1 MPTETVDPRYTD
13 VDRWPTLSVVETML
27 EGQLAAI
34 AALKDQ
40 IGAIAAAAEAAAARM
55 HKGGRLVYAGA
66 GTSGRLAVQDGVE
79 LTPTYNWPSDRLVF
93 LVAGGTGAL
102 MRSVEGAEDN
112 VEAAREEV
120 AAAEVGPN
128 DVLIAVAASGRTP
141 YAVAA
146 LEAARGRGAL
156 TIAIANNPGTPLLA
170 AADHPIVADT
180 GAEIVAGSTR
190 MKAGT
195 AQKAA
200 LNMLSTAI
208 MLRGGLVHRG
218 LMVNM
223 RISNEKLFQRARRM
237 VATLAGIDEARAADA
252 LELAGNDLGR
262 AVLVARG
269 LDPQEAANRLASAG
283 GNLGDALAS
292 LRQSEASDVRHK

>member
-208 MLRGGLVHRG
+208 MLRCGLVHRG

-223 RISNEKLFQRARRM
+223 RISNEKLFRRARRM

-252 LELAGNDLGR
+252 LELAGNDLRR
-262 AVLVARG
+262 AVLIARG
-269 LDPQEAANRLASAG
+269 VSPEEAAERLASAG
-283 GNLGDALAS
+283 GNLGDALAT
-292 LRQSEASDVRHK
+292 LRQAEAE

>member
-1 MPTETVDPRYTD
+1 MRK
-13 VDRWPTLSVVETML
+13 
-27 EGQLAAI
+27 A
-34 AALKDQ
+34 
-40 IGAIAAAAEAAAARM
+40 
-55 HKGGRLVYAGA
+55 GRLVYAGA

-112 VEAAREEV
+112 VDVARAEV
-120 AAAEVGPN
+120 AEAEVGAN

-146 LEAARGRGAL
+146 LEAARARGAL

-208 MLRGGLVHRG
+208 MLRCGLVHRG

-223 RISNEKLFQRARRM
+223 RISNEKLAQRARRM
-237 VATLAGIDEARAADA
+237 VATLAGIDEARAEDA
-252 LELAGNDLGR
+252 LELADKDLRR
-262 AVLVARG
+262 AVLIARG
-269 LDPQEAANRLASAG
+269 LTPQDAADRLARANG
-283 GNLGDALAS
+283 DLGDALAG
-292 LRQSEASDVRHK
+292 LRKAEVE

>member
-1 MPTETVDPRYTD
+1 MPTETVDPRFAD

-40 IGAIAAAAEAAAARM
+40 TGAIAAAAEAAALRM

-112 VEAAREEV
+112 VEVARSEV

-146 LEAARGRGAL
+146 LEAARARGAL

-208 MLRGGLVHRG
+208 MLRCGLVHRG

-223 RISNEKLFQRARRM
+223 RISNEKLFHRARRM

-252 LELAGNDLGR
+252 LDLADKDLRR
-262 AVLVARG
+262 AVLIARG
-269 LDPQEAANRLASAG
+269 LSPQDAADRLAQAG
-283 GNLGDALAS
+283 GDLGDALAT
-292 LRQSEASDVRHK
+292 LGRPEAE

>member
-1 MPTETVDPRYTD
+1 MPTETVDPRFAD
-13 VDRWPTLSVVETML
+13 VDRWPTVSVVETML

-40 IGAIAAAAEAAAARM
+40 TGAIAAAAEAAAARM
-55 HKGGRLVYAGA
+55 RKGGRLVYAGA

-79 LTPTYNWPSDRLVF
+79 LTPTYNWPSNRLVF
-93 LVAGGTGAL
+93 LVAGGTSAL
-102 MRSVEGAEDN
+102 TRSVEGAEDN
-112 VEAAREEV
+112 VEVARDEV
-120 AAAEVGPN
+120 AAAEVGPD

-146 LEAARGRGAL
+146 LEAARARGAL

-170 AADHPIVADT
+170 AAEHPIVADT

-208 MLRGGLVHRG
+208 MLRCGLVHRG

-223 RISNEKLFQRARRM
+223 RISNEKLAQRARRM

-252 LELAGNDLGR
+252 LELAGNDLRR
-262 AVLVARG
+262 AVLIARG
-269 LDPQEAANRLASAG
+269 VSPQDAAERLARAG
-283 GNLGDALAS
+283 GDLGDALAS
-292 LRQSEASDVRHK
+292 LGQPEAE

>member
-1 MPTETVDPRYTD
+1 MPTETVDPRFAD
-13 VDRWPTLSVVETML
+13 VDRWPTVSVVETML

-40 IGAIAAAAEAAAARM
+40 TGAIAAAAEAAAARM

-146 LEAARGRGAL
+146 LEAAGARGAL

-170 AADHPIVADT
+170 AADLPIVADT

-208 MLRGGLVHRG
+208 MLRCGLVHRG

-252 LELAGNDLGR
+252 LELAGNDLRR
-262 AVLVARG
+262 AVLIARG
-269 LDPQEAANRLASAG
+269 VSPQDAAERLARAG
-283 GNLGDALAS
+283 GDLGDALAS
-292 LRQSEASDVRHK
+292 LGQPEAG

>member
-1 MPTETVDPRYTD
+1 MPTETVDPRFTD

-40 IGAIAAAAEAAAARM
+40 TGAIAAAAEAAAARM

-79 LTPTYNWPSDRLVF
+79 LTPTYNWPSERLVF

-112 VEAAREEV
+112 VEVARAEV
-120 AAAEVGPN
+120 VAAEVGVS

-146 LEAARGRGAL
+146 LDAARARGAL

-170 AADHPIVADT
+170 GADHAIVADT

-208 MLRGGLVHRG
+208 MLRCGLVHRG

-223 RISNEKLFQRARRM
+223 RISNEKLFHRARRM
-237 VATLAGIDEARAADA
+237 VATLAGIDEAGAADA
-252 LELAGNDLGR
+252 LELAGKDLRR
-262 AVLVARG
+262 AVLIARG
-269 LDPQEAANRLASAG
+269 LSPQDAAERLARAG
-283 GNLGDALAS
+283 GDLGSVLAE
-292 LRQSEASDVRHK
+292 LG

>member
-1 MPTETVDPRYTD
+1 V
-13 VDRWPTLSVVETML
+13 SVVETML

-40 IGAIAAAAEAAAARM
+40 TSAIAAAAEAAAARM
-55 HKGGRLVYAGA
+55 HAGGRLVYAGA

-79 LTPTYNWPSDRLVF
+79 LTPTYNWPSERLVF

-102 MRSVEGAEDN
+102 TRSVEGAEDD
-112 VEAAREEV
+112 VETARAEV
-120 AAAEVGPN
+120 AAVDVGPN

-146 LEAARGRGAL
+146 LEAARTRGAL

-170 AADHPIVADT
+170 AADHPVVADT

-208 MLRGGLVHRG
+208 MIRCGLVHRG

-223 RISNEKLFQRARRM
+223 RISNEKLAQRARRM
-237 VATLAGIDEARAADA
+237 VATLAGIDEARAEDA
-252 LELAGNDLGR
+252 LELADRDLRR
-262 AVLVARG
+262 AVLIARG
-269 LDPQEAANRLASAG
+269 VSPEEAADRLARAG
-283 GNLGDALAS
+283 GDLGDALAELGRS
-292 LRQSEASDVRHK
+292 

>member
-13 VDRWPTLSVVETML
+13 IDRWPTLSVVETML

-40 IGAIAAAAEAAAARM
+40 TAAIAAAAEAAAARM
-55 HKGGRLVYAGA
+55 RQGGRLVYAGA

-93 LVAGGTGAL
+93 LVAGGMGAL

-112 VEAAREEV
+112 IETAREEV
-120 AAAEVGPN
+120 AVAEVGPN

-146 LEAARGRGAL
+146 LEAAGARGAL

-208 MLRGGLVHRG
+208 MLRCGLVHRG

-252 LELAGNDLGR
+252 LDLADKDLRR
-262 AVLVARG
+262 AVLIARG
-269 LDPQEAANRLASAG
+269 LSPQDAADRLAGAG
-283 GNLGDALAS
+283 GDLGDALAN
-292 LRQSEASDVRHK
+292 LGQSEAR

>member
-13 VDRWPTLSVVETML
+13 IDRWPTLSVVETML

-40 IGAIAAAAEAAAARM
+40 TGAIAAAAEAAAARM
-55 HKGGRLVYAGA
+55 RQGGRLVYAGA

-79 LTPTYNWPSDRLVF
+79 LTPTYNWPSERLVF
-93 LVAGGTGAL
+93 LVAGGMGAL

-112 VEAAREEV
+112 IEAAREEV
-120 AAAEVGPN
+120 AAADVGPN

-146 LEAARGRGAL
+146 LEAARVRGAL

-208 MLRGGLVHRG
+208 MLRCGLVHRG

-223 RISNEKLFQRARRM
+223 RISNEKLAQRARRM

-252 LELAGNDLGR
+252 LELAGNDLRR

-269 LDPQEAANRLASAG
+269 LSPEDAAERLARAG
-283 GNLGDALAS
+283 GDLGDALAS
-292 LRQSEASDVRHK
+292 LGQPEAE

>member
-1 MPTETVDPRYTD
+1 MPTETVDPRFAD
-13 VDRWPTLSVVETML
+13 VDRWPTVSVVETML

-40 IGAIAAAAEAAAARM
+40 TGAIAAAAEAAAARM
-55 HKGGRLVYAGA
+55 RKGGRLVYAGA

-79 LTPTYNWPSDRLVF
+79 LTPTYNWPSNRLVF
-93 LVAGGTGAL
+93 LVAGGTSAL
-102 MRSVEGAEDN
+102 TRSVEGAEDN
-112 VEAAREEV
+112 VEVARDEV
-120 AAAEVGPN
+120 AAAEVGPD

-146 LEAARGRGAL
+146 LEAARARGAL

-170 AADHPIVADT
+170 AAEHPIVADT

-208 MLRGGLVHRG
+208 MLRCGLVHRG

-223 RISNEKLFQRARRM
+223 RISNEKLAQRARRM

-252 LELAGNDLGR
+252 LALAGNDLRR
-262 AVLVARG
+262 AVLIARG
-269 LDPQEAANRLASAG
+269 LSPQDAAERLVRAG
-283 GNLGDALAS
+283 GDLGDALAS
-292 LRQSEASDVRHK
+292 LGQPEAE

>member
-1 MPTETVDPRYTD
+1 MPTETVDPRFAD
-13 VDRWPTLSVVETML
+13 VDRWPTVSVLETML

-34 AALKDQ
+34 AALKGQ
-40 IGAIAAAAEAAAARM
+40 TGAIAAAAEAAALRM
-55 HKGGRLVYAGA
+55 HQGGRLVYAGA

-93 LVAGGTGAL
+93 LVAGGMGAL

-120 AAAEVGPN
+120 AGADVGPN

-146 LEAARGRGAL
+146 LEAARARGAL
-156 TIAIANNPGTPLLA
+156 AIAIANNTGTPLLA

-208 MLRGGLVHRG
+208 MLRCGLVHRG

-252 LELAGNDLGR
+252 LELADKDLRR
-262 AVLVARG
+262 AVLIARG
-269 LDPQEAANRLASAG
+269 LSPQDAADRLANANG
-283 GNLGDALAS
+283 DLGDALAS
-292 LRQSEASDVRHK
+292 LGQREAE

>member
-1 MPTETVDPRYTD
+1 MPTETVDPRFTD
-13 VDRWPTLSVVETML
+13 VDRWPTVSVVETML

-40 IGAIAAAAEAAAARM
+40 TAAIAAAAEAAAARM
-55 HKGGRLVYAGA
+55 HQGGRLVYAGA

-79 LTPTYNWPSDRLVF
+79 LTPTYNWPSERLVF

-112 VEAAREEV
+112 VEVARDEV
-120 AAAEVGPN
+120 ASAEVGPN

-146 LEAARGRGAL
+146 LETARERGAL

-170 AADHPIVADT
+170 AADHPIIADT

-208 MLRGGLVHRG
+208 MLRCGLVHRG

-223 RISNEKLFQRARRM
+223 RISNEKLARRARRM

-252 LELAGNDLGR
+252 LELAGNDLRR

-269 LDPQEAANRLASAG
+269 VSPQEASDRLASAG
-283 GNLGDALAS
+283 GDLGDALAS
-292 LRQSEASDVRHK
+292 LRQPKAE

>member
-1 MPTETVDPRYTD
+1 MPTETVDPRFTD
-13 VDRWPTLSVVETML
+13 VDRWPTVSVVETML

-40 IGAIAAAAEAAAARM
+40 TAAIAAAAEAAAARM
-55 HKGGRLVYAGA
+55 RQGGRLVYAGA

-146 LEAARGRGAL
+146 LEAARERGAL
-156 TIAIANNPGTPLLA
+156 TIAIANNPGTPLLT

-208 MLRGGLVHRG
+208 MLRCGLVHRG

-252 LELAGNDLGR
+252 LELAGNDLRR
-262 AVLVARG
+262 AVLIARG
-269 LDPQEAANRLASAG
+269 VSPEEAVERLASAG
-283 GNLGDALAS
+283 GNLGDALAT
-292 LRQSEASDVRHK
+292 LRQAEAE

>member
-1 MPTETVDPRYTD
+1 MPTETVDPRFTD
-13 VDRWPTLSVVETML
+13 VDRWPTVSVVETML

-40 IGAIAAAAEAAAARM
+40 TGAIAAAAEAAAARM

-102 MRSVEGAEDN
+102 TRSVEGAEDN
-112 VEAAREEV
+112 VEVAREEV
-120 AAAEVGPN
+120 AAAEVGSN

-146 LEAARGRGAL
+146 LEAARERGAL
-156 TIAIANNPGTPLLA
+156 TIAVANNPGTPLLM
-170 AADHPIVADT
+170 AADHPVVADT

-208 MLRGGLVHRG
+208 MVRCGLVHRG
-218 LMVNM
+218 LMINM
-223 RISNEKLFQRARRM
+223 RISNEKLAQRARRM
-237 VATLAGIDEARAADA
+237 VATLAGIDEARAEDA
-252 LELAGNDLGR
+252 LELADKDLRR
-262 AVLVARG
+262 AVLIARG
-269 LDPQEAANRLASAG
+269 LSPRDAADRLAQAG
-283 GNLGDALAS
+283 GDLGDVLAELDRS
-292 LRQSEASDVRHK
+292 

>member
-146 LEAARGRGAL
+146 LEAARRRGAL

-208 MLRGGLVHRG
+208 MLRCGLVHRG

-223 RISNEKLFQRARRM
+223 RISNEKLFRRARRM

-252 LELAGNDLGR
+252 LELAGNDLRR
-262 AVLVARG
+262 AVLIARG
-269 LDPQEAANRLASAG
+269 VSPEEAAERLASAG
-283 GNLGDALAS
+283 GNLGDALAT
-292 LRQSEASDVRHK
+292 LRQAEAE

>member
-1 MPTETVDPRYTD
+1 MPTETVDPRFAD
-13 VDRWPTLSVVETML
+13 VDRWPTVSVVETML

-40 IGAIAAAAEAAAARM
+40 TGAIAAAAEAAALRM
-55 HKGGRLVYAGA
+55 HQGGRLVYAGA

-112 VEAAREEV
+112 VEVARDEV
-120 AAAEVGPN
+120 AAAEVGPD

-146 LEAARGRGAL
+146 LEAARARGAL

-170 AADHPIVADT
+170 AAEHPIVADT

-208 MLRGGLVHRG
+208 MLRCGLVHRG

-223 RISNEKLFQRARRM
+223 RISNEKLFKRARRM

-252 LELAGNDLGR
+252 LELAGNDLRR
-262 AVLVARG
+262 AVLIARG
-269 LDPQEAANRLASAG
+269 LSLQDAADRLAQAG
-283 GNLGDALAS
+283 GDLGDALAS
-292 LRQSEASDVRHK
+292 LGQSEAR

>member
-1 MPTETVDPRYTD
+1 MPTETVDPRFAD
-13 VDRWPTLSVVETML
+13 VDRWPTVSVVETML

-40 IGAIAAAAEAAAARM
+40 TGAIASAAEAAATRM
-55 HKGGRLVYAGA
+55 RKGGRLVYAGA

-112 VEAAREEV
+112 VAVARDEV
-120 AAAEVGPN
+120 AAAEVGPD

-146 LEAARGRGAL
+146 LEAARTRGAL

-208 MLRGGLVHRG
+208 MIRCGLVHRG

-223 RISNEKLFQRARRM
+223 RISNEKLAHRARRM
-237 VATLAGIDEARAADA
+237 VATLAGIDEARAEGALALADR
-252 LELAGNDLGR
+252 DLRR
-262 AVLVARG
+262 AVLIARG
-269 LDPQEAANRLASAG
+269 LSPQDAADRLARANG
-283 GNLGDALAS
+283 DLGDALAG
-292 LRQSEASDVRHK
+292 LRKAEVE